1 MFRRLR
7 QKSHQVDTLI
17 GAGTQIIGDVRFTGG
32 FHIDGRVQ
40 GNVDAAPGSGAT
52 LSVSDG
58 GVVEGSVSVPNVILN
73 GVVKGDIHACE
84 RVELG
89 ATARVSGN
97 VHYTLIE
104 MAVGAQIQGKLIHE
118 TPRAEPEPASMLA
131 LEAGAS
137 GA

>member
-17 GAGTQIIGDVRFTGG
+17 GAGTQIIGDVQFTGG

-40 GNVDAAPGSGAT
+40 GNVDAAAGSGAT

-73 GVVKGDIHACE
+73 GVVKGDIHAYE

-89 ATARVSGN
+89 ATARVTGN

-118 TPRAEPEPASMLA
+118 TPRAEPAPAAMLA
-131 LEAGAS
+131 LEAGTS